1 MSADHRREPSPE
13 ANRSSQAN
21 VGESQSAEPLR
32 GVRQSLRK
40 LKNGFTKKL
49 PKPFKRK
56 RKGTIAFQNVGLE
69 GASVSAIQALAQVQV
84 APSSV
89 EEGPD
94 PQLIEAELQGAHE
107 GTESMRLLGGHATSV
122 ASATSNAQAG
132 LAAMDDFE
140 TTYLQPLKIVDVVLE
155 KITDVWVI
163 LVYGKRTNQ
172 VV

>member
-1 MSADHRREPSPE
+1 MSADHRPDPPPG
-13 ANRSSQAN
+13 ANRSSQVN

-32 GVRQSLRK
+32 GVCQSLRK

-56 RKGTIAFQNVGLE
+56 RNHTIVAQNVELE
-69 GASVSAIQALAQVQV
+69 GVSVPTIQVET
-84 APSSV
+84 APSDV

-94 PQLIEAELQGAHE
+94 PQLVDAELQGARE
-107 GTESMRLLGGHATSV
+107 GMESMRLLGGHTISV
-122 ASATSNAQAG
+122 ASAASNASAG
-132 LAAMDDFE
+132 LTVMDDFE
-140 TTYLQPLKIVDVVLE
+140 TAYLQPLNIIDAVLE

-163 LVYGKRTNQ
+163 LVHGKRTNQ